1 MFGGACR
8 MARTSTARYPPDVVP
23 VIVHVSRH
31 WHIAR
36 TPLRTDASPLPEG
49 KRMRMT
55 GETSVDGVAELARR
69 TAEALAGRPLACAE
83 SCTAGRVSA
92 SLAGVGGASEWL
104 RGGLVAYQAE
114 TKRSLLHVTAPS
126 VFSEQAATEMVRGA
140 ADLFGA
146 RVAVAT
152 TGVIGDDPEEGLPP
166 GTLMIGTMVDGDIQ
180 VLTRHLGGRNPEE
193 RCQTAVGAAL
203 SALLDHLASRS

>member
-92 SLAGVGGASEWL
+92 SLAGVGGA
-104 RGGLVAYQAE
+104 
-114 TKRSLLHVTAPS
+114 
-126 VFSEQAATEMVRGA
+126 
-140 ADLFGA
+140 
-146 RVAVAT
+146 
-152 TGVIGDDPEEGLPP
+152 PEEGLPP

-203 SALLDHLASRS
+203 SAL